1 MAKGYP
7 ISKPDYSLEIR
18 YRQRDGQWSDW
29 SNKGKGKFET
39 IKLVQLQIRMLAAS
53 YQGRDKEV
61 RFEYNG
67 KLCNFVGEPTG
78 NVISLI

>member
-1 MAKGYP
+1 MPRIQPTKT
-7 ISKPDYSLEIR
+7 DYSLEIR
-18 YRQRDGQWSDW
+18 YRKRDGQWSDW

-39 IKLVQLQIRMLAAS
+39 IKLVQLQIRMLASA